1 MYQDKRAEHAEMLN
15 RQTWLWAANRFAIYK
30 NISPYFAGQETG
42 IARYLDFITEN
53 RTVKLK
59 AKPEKSKSRVNE
71 SAKRQAQRLMELE
84 ADEEANAKEDYDQD
98 NGQVSNTVLE
108 HVRSCIIKALKEN
121 ESDRI
126 DYMKTIVDPNCFA
139 TTIENMFHVSFLVK
153 KKELAVSID
162 RNELMWLV
170 NVAIPNVPMKKRI
183 RTDRSEHDVGDVQ
196 TICNMDMKGWK
207 DLVQC
212 FRDSNT
218 RYRPYIQPL

>member
-1 MYQDKRAEHAEMLN
+1 
-15 RQTWLWAANRFAIYK
+15 
-30 NISPYFAGQETG
+30 
-42 IARYLDFITEN
+42 
-53 RTVKLK
+53 
-59 AKPEKSKSRVNE
+59 
-71 SAKRQAQRLMELE
+71 MELE

-183 RTDRSEHDVGDVQ
+183 RTDSRVGKSDKKGHVTSRHVTAEVIHVTAVFQWFKAKKFYSKNNKKNWKIEIQ
-196 TICNMDMKGWK
+196 T
-207 DLVQC
+207 
-212 FRDSNT
+212 F
-218 RYRPYIQPL
+218 